1 MSAETKPGAISSVGG
16 PRPSRST
23 ASDLGPAG
31 DSAMRAGDVA
41 GIDRPV
47 PGGDG
52 SALHEID
59 VRGETLELVAS
70 LCRSLEGTGIR
81 YCHWKSNESL
91 DRSASG
97 ENDLDLLVHRSDA
110 RRFEG

>member
-1 MSAETKPGAISSVGG
+1 
-16 PRPSRST
+16 
-23 ASDLGPAG
+23 
-31 DSAMRAGDVA
+31 MRAGDVA

-52 SALHEID
+52 TALREID
-59 VRGETLELVAS
+59 AHGETLELVSS
-70 LCRSLEGTGIR
+70 LCRSLEEAGIR

-91 DRSASG
+91 VRSATG

-110 RRFEG
+110 RRFEEILRDLGFRDAQLPRWKELPGVYHSYGVDPRS